1 MNELTA
7 LIFNEI
13 TLESEYLEDRVG
25 DKASEICLDVLCS
38 ICEAKQSCDENCVSC
53 ITYQQMWNEIKKVAQ
68 IERYRNGR
76 E

>member
-1 MNELTA
+1 MNE
-7 LIFNEI
+7 LIFNELI
-13 TLESEYLEDRVG
+13 RESEFLEDRVG

-38 ICEAKQSCDENCVSC
+38 ICEVKELCTENCVSC
-53 ITYQQMWNEIKKVAQ
+53 ITYQQMWNAIKEASQ